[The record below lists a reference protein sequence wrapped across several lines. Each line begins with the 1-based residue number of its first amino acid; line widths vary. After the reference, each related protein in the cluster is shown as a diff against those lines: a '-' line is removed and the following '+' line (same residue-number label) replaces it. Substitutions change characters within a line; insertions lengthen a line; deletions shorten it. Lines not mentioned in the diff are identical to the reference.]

1 MVESFKLSNI
11 LEFNEQEK
19 KILDEIKRIINE
31 ECDKL
36 DNDIAELQ

>member
-1 MVESFKLSNI
+1 LSNI

-19 KILDEIKRIINE
+19 KILAEIKRIINE

-36 DNDIAELQ
+36 DNDIGEL